1 MKQKNRI
8 LIFEI
13 ISLTLIF
20 LLTYFI
26 LKYEYSEKIFFLL
39 GISLCLI
46 SWLFMH
52 IYVAICR
59 SSLGYGSYGF
69 VNPSQTIDTNIKL
82 PAPIPLTNEL
92 KIRDENKMTPLP
104 PQIKPDRP
112 TIPKTGTIIKKG
124 I

>member
-1 MKQKNRI
+1 MTQKNKK
-8 LIFEI
+8 LIFTI
-13 ISLTLIF
+13 ISLALFF
-20 LLTYFI
+20 LLTYFF
-26 LKYEYSEKIFFLL
+26 LKYEYNEKIYYLFIIFLCFVL
-39 GISLCLI
+39 
-46 SWLFMH
+46 WLFIH